1 MISGLLASSSTRVLL
16 NGIPGET
23 LFHRRGLRQGD
34 PLSPML
40 FILVMD
46 VFNSIVKKANDEGL
60 LQPLAARNI
69 HHRVSLYADDVVL
82 FLRLVATDLH
92 MVEDILRLFG
102 SATGLK
108 TNIQKSSVLPIQC
121 SGDDLLVV
129 QAHLPCEIQNFP
141 CKYLGLPLSIKK
153 LTRSQ
158 LQLIIDRVAD

>member
-82 FLRLVATDLH
+82 FLRLVATDFTW
-92 MVEDILRLFG
+92 LRTYCGYLG
-102 SATGLK
+102 R
-108 TNIQKSSVLPIQC
+108 
-121 SGDDLLVV
+121 LLVLKQIYRRAV
-129 QAHLPCEIQNFP
+129 SCPFSALKMF
-141 CKYLGLPLSIKK
+141 YW
-153 LTRSQ
+153 
-158 LQLIIDRVAD
+158 